1 MRHAGIGRTR
11 HHVWQLQ
18 FVFYRSRQRTQRR
31 LHHSSRTGSRVSCC
45 CFFLEC
51 QQRLWRFWHWRLW
64 RFWQKNKKKQV
75 IPHSSSCSS
84 GGTFF
89 LMSHDIS
96 FVPSSIQHLF
106 DILLRSL
113 MFVCFCFFEIANY
126 AQTEHATRRRFQVSA
141 ICRVDGRR
149 SQCHVEDAGSQHF
162 PMGLVQLQ
170 SLFHH
175 RVSRVSHIR
184 TTFSLYIL
192 YSSLLISF
200 LYLIIWSGGYGE
212 CLLDKPSTDL
222 LDAHRAAKK
231 LPGENFDE
239 NKQCELVFG
248 HGSKICPYM
257 VNIMIVI

>member
-1 MRHAGIGRTR
+1 MSAETLK
-11 HHVWQLQ
+11 VL
-18 FVFYRSRQRTQRR
+18 T
-31 LHHSSRTGSRVSCC
+31 LKT
-45 CFFLEC
+45 LEV
-51 QQRLWRFWHWRLW
+51 LT
-64 RFWQKNKKKQV
+64 KKQKKTS
-75 IPHSSSCSS
+75 HSAFLFLLLRRN
-84 GGTFF
+84 FF

-200 LYLIIWSGGYGE
+200 LYLII
-212 CLLDKPSTDL
+212 
-222 LDAHRAAKK
+222 
-231 LPGENFDE
+231 
-239 NKQCELVFG
+239 
-248 HGSKICPYM
+248 
-257 VNIMIVI
+257 